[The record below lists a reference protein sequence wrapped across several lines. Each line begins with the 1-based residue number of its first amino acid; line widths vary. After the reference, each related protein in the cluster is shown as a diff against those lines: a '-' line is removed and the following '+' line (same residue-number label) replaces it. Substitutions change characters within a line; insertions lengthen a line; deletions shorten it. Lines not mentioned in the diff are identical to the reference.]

1 MKIFAIV
8 AGLLLTASQMVSAAP
23 QARIGPATVTEIF
36 TDGRAGEYGG
46 CLVEISVNPNTV
58 DPSCQFGKVSLSCDG
73 NVGVTKA
80 NAAINLS
87 MVQLAFVTGN
97 AIDLWVDANKNAGG
111 ACVATSIWLAA
122 PSP

>member
-1 MKIFAIV
+1 MRHLITAV
-8 AGLLLTASQMVSAAP
+8 LLASVVQSVSALP

-36 TDGRAGEYGG
+36 TDGRAGIYGG
-46 CLVEISVNPNTV
+46 CLVEISVDPATV
-58 DPSCQFGKVSLSCDG
+58 DPSCQYGKVSLSCDG

-87 MVQLAFVTGN
+87 MIQLAFVSN
-97 AIDLWVDANKNAGG
+97 NSVDLWVDANKNAGG

-122 PSP
+122 P